1 MVPALLFLC
10 VGVPLAELLDRLGY
24 FEAVAAVVQGRS
36 TGVRVGVLWALA
48 CVTTAIL
55 NLDTT
60 VVLLT
65 PLFVRMARRSGDDPF
80 ALALVPLFTAAFA
93 SSFLPVSNLTT
104 LIVTERLELSVA
116 DVVTHLAAP
125 GLAACVVGWVVFRRR
140 APKALAAGTG
150 DAVDR
155 RALTIGSCVVAGLLI
170 GFVFGGL
177 WGIDPWV
184 VALVADLALAIVTR
198 ALPWRSVPLFT
209 AAGIALVGLAAALVV
224 PASATQRLAT
234 VDAPLA
240 LAGTVGVAAGAAN
253 VVNNLPATLI
263 GLEGVDSATW
273 GMWAWLLGVN
283 TGSVIL
289 PIGALANILWWRIVR
304 REGVAV
310 DVRTYVRATVPV
322 AVPALIAAAL
332 SLAAGRVIGG

>member
-24 FEAVAAVVQGRS
+24 FEAIATVMQRRS
-36 TGVRVGVLWALA
+36 RGLPVGVLWILA

-60 VVLLT
+60 IVLLT
-65 PLFVRMARRSGDDPF
+65 PLSVRLARGSGADPF
-80 ALALVPLFTAAFA
+80 AIALIPLFTAAFA

-104 LIVTERLELSVA
+104 LIVTERLDLSVA
-116 DVVTHLAAP
+116 DVIAHLALP
-125 GLAACVVGWVVFRRR
+125 GLAACVVGWLVFRRR
-140 APKALAAGTG
+140 VPTVLAAAERGTL
-150 DAVDR
+150 DR
-155 RALTIGSCVVAGLLI
+155 RALTVGSCVVAGLLV
-170 GFVFGGL
+170 GFVFGGV
-177 WGIDPWV
+177 WGVDPWI
-184 VALVADLALAIVTR
+184 VALVADVVLVVVTR
-198 ALPWRSVPLFT
+198 ALPWRSIPIVT
-209 AAGIALVGLAAALVV
+209 AAGVALVGLLAALLV
-224 PASATQRLAT
+224 PASATARLAT

-240 LAGTVGVAAGAAN
+240 LAGVVGIAAGAAN

-283 TGSVIL
+283 TGSVML

-304 REGVAV
+304 REGVEV
-310 DVRTYVRATVPV
+310 TFPRYVRATLPV
-322 AVPALIAAAL
+322 AAPALAAAAVCFAL
-332 SLAAGRVIGG
+332 VRLVSG

>member
-24 FEAVAAVVQGRS
+24 FEAVAAVVQGRG

-65 PLFVRMARRSGDDPF
+65 PLFVRMARRSGDDGF
-80 ALALVPLFTAAFA
+80 TLALIPLFTAAFA

-104 LIVTERLELSVA
+104 LIVTERLDLSVA
-116 DVVTHLAAP
+116 DVVTHLAVP
-125 GLAACVVGWVVFRRR
+125 GLAACVVGWAVFRRR
-140 APKALAAGTG
+140 APKALAAGVG
-150 DAVDR
+150 GAVDR
-155 RALTIGSCVVAGLLI
+155 RALTIGSCVVAGLLV

-184 VALVADLALAIVTR
+184 VALAADLVLAIVTR
-198 ALPWRSVPLFT
+198 ALPWRSVPLLT
-209 AAGIALVGLAAALVV
+209 AAGVALVGLLAALVV

-240 LAGTVGVAAGAAN
+240 LAGTVGIAAGVAN

-263 GLEGVDSATW
+263 GLEGVHSATW

-304 REGVAV
+304 REGVEV
-310 DVRTYVRATVPV
+310 NVRTYVRETVPV

-332 SLAAGRVIGG
+332 CLAAGRVLSG

>member
-1 MVPALLFLC
+1 VPALLFLC

-24 FEAVAAVVQGRS
+24 FEAVAAVVQGRR
-36 TGVRVGVLWALA
+36 TGVRVGALWALA

-140 APKALAAGTG
+140 APKALAAGVG
-150 DAVDR
+150 DVVDR
-155 RALTIGSCVVAGLLI
+155 RALVIGSCVAAGLLV

-184 VALVADLALAIVTR
+184 VALVADVVLAIVTR

-224 PASATQRLAT
+224 PASATQGLAT

-240 LAGTVGVAAGAAN
+240 LAGTVGLAAGAAN

-263 GLEGVDSATW
+263 GLEGVDTATW

-304 REGVAV
+304 REGVEV

-332 SLAAGRVIGG
+332 CLAGGRVIGG

>member
-24 FEAVAAVVQGRS
+24 FEAVAAVVHGRG

-80 ALALVPLFTAAFA
+80 ALALIPLFTAAFA

-104 LIVTERLELSVA
+104 LIVTERLDLSVA
-116 DVVTHLAAP
+116 DVVTHLAVP
-125 GLAACVVGWVVFRRR
+125 GLAACVVGWAVFRRR
-140 APKALAAGTG
+140 APRALAAGVG
-150 DAVDR
+150 GAVDR
-155 RALTIGSCVVAGLLI
+155 RALTIGSCVVAGLLV

-184 VALVADLALAIVTR
+184 VALAADLVLAIVTR
-198 ALPWRSVPLFT
+198 ALPWRSVPLLT
-209 AAGIALVGLAAALVV
+209 AAGVALVGLLAALVV

-240 LAGTVGVAAGAAN
+240 LAGTVGIAAGAAN
-253 VVNNLPATLI
+253 VVNNLPATLVLLAALGPTPPA
-263 GLEGVDSATW
+263 GLVLAV
-273 GMWAWLLGVN
+273 LLGVN
-283 TGSVIL
+283 
-289 PIGALANILWWRIVR
+289 IGPNL
-304 REGVAV
+304 
-310 DVRTYVRATVPV
+310 TYVGSLATLLWRAVLGRHDERVDLREFSLLGLATVP
-322 AVPALIAAAL
+322 AAL
-332 SLAAGRVIGG
+332 AGATVALWAALAL

>member
-1 MVPALLFLC
+1 MPALLFLC

-24 FEAVAAVVQGRS
+24 FEAVAAVVQGRRA
-36 TGVRVGVLWALA
+36 GVRVGVLWALA

-140 APKALAAGTG
+140 APKALAAGVG
-150 DAVDR
+150 DVVDR
-155 RALTIGSCVVAGLLI
+155 RALVIGSCVAAGLLV

-184 VALVADLALAIVTR
+184 VALVADVVLAIVTR

-224 PASATQRLAT
+224 PASATQGLAT

-240 LAGTVGVAAGAAN
+240 LAGTVGLAAGAAN

-263 GLEGVDSATW
+263 GLEGVDTATW

-304 REGVAV
+304 REGVEV

-332 SLAAGRVIGG
+332 CLAGGRVIGG

>member
-1 MVPALLFLC
+1 MPALLFLC

-24 FEAVAAVVQGRS
+24 FEAVAAVVQGRRA
-36 TGVRVGVLWALA
+36 GVRVGVLWALA

-140 APKALAAGTG
+140 APKALAAGVG
-150 DAVDR
+150 GVVDR
-155 RALTIGSCVVAGLLI
+155 RALVIGSCVVAGLLV

-184 VALVADLALAIVTR
+184 VALVADVVLAIVTR

-224 PASATQRLAT
+224 PASATQGLAT

-240 LAGTVGVAAGAAN
+240 LAGTVGLAAGAAN

-263 GLEGVDSATW
+263 GLEGVDTATW

-304 REGVAV
+304 REGVEV

-332 SLAAGRVIGG
+332 CLAGGRVIGG

>member
-24 FEAVAAVVQGRS
+24 FDAVAALIQGRGA
-36 TGVRVGVLWALA
+36 GVRVGVLWTLA

-65 PLFVRMARRSGDDPF
+65 PLSVRLARRSGTDPF
-80 ALALVPLFTAAFA
+80 ALALIPLFTAAFA

-104 LIVTERLELSVA
+104 LIVTERLDLSVA
-116 DVVTHLAAP
+116 DVVTHLALP
-125 GLAACVVGWVVFRRR
+125 GLAACVVGWLVFRRR
-140 APKALAAGTG
+140 APRILASGERE
-150 DAVDR
+150 AVDR
-155 RALTIGSCVVAGLLI
+155 RALTIGSCVVVGLLV
-170 GFVFGGL
+170 GFVCGGL

-184 VALVADLALAIVTR
+184 VALAADLVLAAVTR
-198 ALPWRSVPLFT
+198 VLPWRSIPLLT
-209 AAGIALVGLAAALVV
+209 AIGVALVGLAAALLV
-224 PASATQRLAT
+224 PASATHRLAT

-240 LAGTVGVAAGAAN
+240 LAATVGIAAGAAN

-263 GLEGVDSATW
+263 GLQGVDSATW

-283 TGSVIL
+283 TGSVLL

-304 REGVAV
+304 REGVEV
-310 DVRTYVRATVPV
+310 DLRTYVRATVPV

-332 SLAAGRVIGG
+332 CLAAERALTG